1 MPPIG
6 NPKWTI
12 PLDKHLAL
20 LTASGI
26 RNGLKHGKMDSKDLS
41 SSNHAQDTDS
51 GFAGTLKNIQLND
64 LIQMCCLSASSL
76 CMRVSKGQRQG
87 TIFIV
92 DGEIVHAACEDMA
105 GEEAFYQILGWQT
118 GSFESIEVSTI
129 PQRTIDKSYHF
140 LVMEAA
146 RRVDEQN
153 LKMAQPSS
161 TTSHTSTDVSDERLR
176 VLIVDDSPMM
186 RKILASILTT
196 GDMINVVGMAGNGKE
211 AISMIDQLSPDLVM
225 LDVNMPVMDGT
236 STIKHIMIEK
246 PCPVVI
252 MSNPGDALSKKI
264 FNFLELGAVDFIG
277 KPKKSQDILLQQKKI
292 IERIKLAATASV
304 NNFSIV
310 RIPKAK
316 AFTPS
321 EAACR
326 RLVIVLSGPGGH
338 PELLNLLCGL
348 VPSMAE
354 LDGAVVALQGLPPSF
369 QKPLAQYMNERCGYP
384 ALPIDHETILRAGQC
399 YVGMHGGP
407 LTVKMNGHNPIIGTQ
422 GPKDERESIDCFLE
436 SAALTF
442 KKNLVVVLLSGANS
456 GEQSGLRAVKDQE
469 GRVILRKRSSSMV
482 SSPLDPV
489 AESGLVNAEVNP
501 SDLIKTIVAGFK
513 PNA

>member
-1 MPPIG
+1 
-6 NPKWTI
+6 
-12 PLDKHLAL
+12 
-20 LTASGI
+20 
-26 RNGLKHGKMDSKDLS
+26 MDSKDLS
-41 SSNHAQDTDS
+41 SSNHMQDTDS

-92 DGEIVHAACEDMA
+92 DGEIVHAACEDVV

-118 GSFESIEVSTI
+118 GSFESIEVSTT

-146 RRVDEQN
+146 RRVDEQS
-153 LKMAQPSS
+153 LETDEQHAPVVSDA
-161 TTSHTSTDVSDERLR
+161 TSDVSDNRLR

-211 AISMIDQLSPDLVM
+211 AISMINELSPDLVM

-236 STIKHIMIEK
+236 STIKHIMIKK

-304 NNFSIV
+304 NHFSIV

-316 AFTPS
+316 PFTPS
-321 EAACR
+321 EALSR
-326 RLVIVLSGPGGH
+326 RLVMVLSGPGGH

-348 VPSMAE
+348 VPAMAE

-369 QKPLAQYMNERCGYP
+369 RKPLAQYMNERCGYP

-399 YVGMHGGP
+399 YVGMHGSP
-407 LTVKMNGHNPIIGTQ
+407 LMVKMDGHNPIIGTQ
-422 GPKDERESIDCFLE
+422 GPEDEGGSIDRFLE
-436 SAALTF
+436 SAALAF
-442 KKNLVVVLLSGANS
+442 KKDLAVVLLSGANS
-456 GEQSGLRAVKDQE
+456 GEQSGLRAVKEQE
-469 GRVILRKRSSSMV
+469 GRVILRNRSSSMV
-482 SSPLDPV
+482 SSSLDPV
-489 AESGLVNAEVNP
+489 ADSGLVNAEVSP
-501 SDLIKTIVAGFK
+501 SDLLQTVLEGFK
-513 PNA
+513 SNS